1 MLTSVNKV
9 VLIGTVGEKIEL
21 RHLDKGGAICRFTLI
36 TIDFFIDKS
45 SGDKKQVNDYHTV
58 TSWGDQAK
66 EVYKKIKKSQQLY
79 IEAKLKSRTW
89 QSKEGV
95 THRGYELFLD
105 SFLIFNADNTHEK
118 SIEHYS
124 TLDTPDSPTPL
135 SGFQIND
142 LDELPF

>member
-9 VLIGTVGEKIEL
+9 VLIGTVGDKIEL
-21 RHLDKGGAICRFTLI
+21 RHLDKGGAICRFTLL
-36 TIDFFIDKS
+36 TSDSFTDKS
-45 SGDKKQVNDYHTV
+45 SGEKKKVNDYHTV

-79 IEAKLKSRTW
+79 IDAKLKSRTW

-95 THRGYELFLD
+95 THRGYELFLE
-105 SFLIFNADNTHEK
+105 SFLILNTDNTEEK